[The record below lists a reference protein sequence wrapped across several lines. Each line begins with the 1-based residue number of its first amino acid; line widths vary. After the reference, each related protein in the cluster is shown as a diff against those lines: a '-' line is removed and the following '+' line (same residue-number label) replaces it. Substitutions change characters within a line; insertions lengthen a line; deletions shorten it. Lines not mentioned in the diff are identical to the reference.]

1 MDRIYSISEIAG
13 LIIPIAKRY
22 GVASVWLFGSYARG
36 EATETSDV
44 DLLIDHGKI
53 QTLFELTAFRLDC
66 ENALRKPV
74 DVVTLDAVSPRLSR
88 SIQRDEVMIFDAA

>member
-1 MDRIYSISEIAG
+1 MNRIYSISEIAG

-44 DLLIDHGKI
+44 DLLIDHGRI
-53 QTLFELTAFRLDC
+53 RTLFELTGFRLDL
-66 ENALRKPV
+66 EDALHKSV
-74 DVVTLDAVSPRLSR
+74 DVVTIEDLPPRLSA
-88 SIQRDEVMIFDAA
+88 SIHKDEVMIFDAA

>member
-1 MDRIYSISEIAG
+1 MDRIYSISEIAE
-13 LIIPIAKRY
+13 LITPIAKRY

-36 EATETSDV
+36 EATQTSDV